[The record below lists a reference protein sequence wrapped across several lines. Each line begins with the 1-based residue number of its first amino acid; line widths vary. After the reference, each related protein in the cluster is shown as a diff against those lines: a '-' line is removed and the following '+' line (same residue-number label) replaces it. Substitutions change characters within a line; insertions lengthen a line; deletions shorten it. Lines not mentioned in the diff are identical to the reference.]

1 MITQAATGRAPA
13 ADDLR
18 PDAVVWV
25 DERHA
30 IVARS
35 EDGGIGTTEIR
46 RVGQAEMRFLA
57 RVVHEIGDREHV
69 MLVGPYPIRLALERE
84 FVAISHRPDRLI
96 AAPPAARR
104 AGVEILDRIERLA
117 A

>member
-1 MITQAATGRAPA
+1 MTTHEATGQAPA
-13 ADDLR
+13 TGDLR

-35 EDGGIGTTEIR
+35 DDGGIATTEIR
-46 RVGQAEMRFLA
+46 RVRQAETRFLA

-69 MLVGPYPIRLALERE
+69 MIVGPYPIRLALERE
-84 FVAISHRPDRLI
+84 YVAISHRPDRLI
-96 AAPPAARR
+96 AVPSTTRG
-104 AGVEILDRIERLA
+104 AGAQILDRLERLA

>member
-1 MITQAATGRAPA
+1 MITQEGTGRAPVTG
-13 ADDLR
+13 DVR

-30 IVARS
+30 IVARTD
-35 EDGGIGTTEIR
+35 DGGIATTEIR
-46 RVGQAEMRFLA
+46 RVGQAETRYLA

-69 MLVGPYPIRLALERE
+69 MIVGPYPIRLALERE
-84 FVAISHRPDRLI
+84 YVAISHRPDRLI
-96 AAPPAARR
+96 PVPSAARG
-104 AGVEILDRIERLA
+104 AGGEILDRLERLA